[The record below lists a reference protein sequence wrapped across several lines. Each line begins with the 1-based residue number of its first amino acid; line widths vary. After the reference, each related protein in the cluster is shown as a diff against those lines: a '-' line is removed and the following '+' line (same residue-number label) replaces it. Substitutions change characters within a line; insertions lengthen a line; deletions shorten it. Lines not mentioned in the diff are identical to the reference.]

1 MENILSPRKIKAQ
14 EEKIDKKNNPNSKSP
29 KTKREVEW
37 RKVTNMVTYRI
48 LNRYIGV
55 IEEIFNVRFY
65 DYYEEQSMKKN
76 HAHLKYDIPHSSG
89 P

>member
-37 RKVTNMVTYRI
+37 RKVTLT
-48 LNRYIGV
+48 
-55 IEEIFNVRFY
+55 
-65 DYYEEQSMKKN
+65 S
-76 HAHLKYDIPHSSG
+76 HSSTKQ
-89 P
+89 PQKSKCDEKSYI